1 MIFFLRSYDNRYI
14 MIRKSIDWTIRNV
27 FETLSLY
34 CFNKSKIIFEGLFLQ
49 KYGCLKNID
58 NFL

>member
-1 MIFFLRSYDNRYI
+1 MMFFLWFYDNWYV

>member
-1 MIFFLRSYDNRYI
+1 
-14 MIRKSIDWTIRNV
+14 MIRKSNDWTIRNV

-49 KYGCLKNID
+49 KYGCLKDID